1 MSEMSDSIA
10 ESREMGEQRELLD
23 STRLL
28 FDLQRGNE
36 IAQRFSGCLEPE
48 KIAKQVTDGLV
59 ETFGC
64 AFARVW
70 LLEPDQAM
78 LKLVASSGMYT
89 HIDGSFARVPMG
101 AYKVGKIAQNRIS
114 FLSNRLADEP
124 WVGNRDWA
132 IANGIRGFAGYP
144 LAIKGRVIG
153 VLATF
158 SRQALEPEFLEV
170 LQTLCTIVS
179 IALDT
184 ALQHQKEKQ
193 TWQSFAQHPAFHQ
206 MSLSDQLASV
216 LKTAR
221 LTLVGTEQ
229 SLSLSLT
236 YVFLQAA
243 EVLNRV
249 NCAYCRLIYTA
260 ETVALEAIVPA
271 SDPMIG
277 EPSYSTQSAL
287 NELLFTV
294 SCLGGV
300 LQTQTG
306 VNQKATQVSIKIPY
320 LVAGSRDCLRIQCKL
335 PVLQMAFMHLAFLA
349 GLTVCEV
356 DEDAPLLTDDL
367 TQIHAKR
374 VLWVQQETQVLPK
387 GVKAKVDLMTT
398 PAQLREAIAA
408 VARDESWGIESN
420 AEVQPMLSDR
430 ELEMMTLL
438 AGGLRDRD
446 IANHL
451 VISEST
457 VKFHMNNVLAKLKAR
472 TRYQALHQVVVNGW
486 I

>member
-1 MSEMSDSIA
+1 MLDSIA
-10 ESREMGEQRELLD
+10 ELGGSGELGELLD
-23 STRLL
+23 PTRLL

-36 IAQRFSGCLEPE
+36 IAQRFSGCLVPE
-48 KIAKQVTDGLV
+48 QIAKHVTDGLV
-59 ETFGC
+59 ETFGV

-70 LLEPDQAM
+70 LLEPDQAA

-89 HIDGSFARVPMG
+89 HINGAFARVPMG
-101 AYKVGKIAQNRIS
+101 AYKVGKIAQNRVS
-114 FLSNRLADEP
+114 FLSNHLADEP
-124 WVGNRDWA
+124 WVGNREWA
-132 IANGIRGFAGYP
+132 IANQIQGFAGYP

-158 SRQALEPEFLEV
+158 SHHAMEPEFLEV

-184 ALQHQKEKQ
+184 ALQHQTEKQ

-206 MSLSDQLASV
+206 LSLSDQLASI

-229 SLSLSLT
+229 LLSFSVT

-260 ETVALEAIVPA
+260 EAVAIEAIVPA
-271 SDPMIG
+271 SDRVIRDPNNLIQSMFG
-277 EPSYSTQSAL
+277 EL
-287 NELLFTV
+287 FFTV

-306 VNQKATQVSIKIPY
+306 GNQKAIQISIKIPY
-320 LVAGSRDCLRIQCKL
+320 LNAVLRDCVRIQCQL
-335 PVLQMAFMHLAFLA
+335 PVLQMAFTHLAFLA
-349 GLTVCEV
+349 GLTVSEV
-356 DEDAPLLTDDL
+356 DAETPLLTDDI
-367 TQIHAKR
+367 TQISAKR
-374 VLWVQQETQVLPK
+374 VLWIQQGAQTLPK
-387 GVKAKVDLMTT
+387 GIKAKVDLSIN
-398 PAQLREAIAA
+398 PAQLRDAIAA
-408 VARDESWGIESN
+408 VARGESWGIESD
-420 AEVQPMLSDR
+420 AEVQQMLSDR

-438 AGGLRDRD
+438 AQGLRDRD

-472 TRYQALHQVVVNGW
+472 TRYQALHQVMVNGW

>member
-1 MSEMSDSIA
+1 M
-10 ESREMGEQRELLD
+10 
-23 STRLL
+23 
-28 FDLQRGNE
+28 
-36 IAQRFSGCLEPE
+36 
-48 KIAKQVTDGLV
+48 
-59 ETFGC
+59 
-64 AFARVW
+64 
-70 LLEPDQAM
+70 
-78 LKLVASSGMYT
+78 
-89 HIDGSFARVPMG
+89 
-101 AYKVGKIAQNRIS
+101 
-114 FLSNRLADEP
+114 
-124 WVGNRDWA
+124 
-132 IANGIRGFAGYP
+132 
-144 LAIKGRVIG
+144 
-153 VLATF
+153 
-158 SRQALEPEFLEV
+158 
-170 LQTLCTIVS
+170 
-179 IALDT
+179 
-184 ALQHQKEKQ
+184 
-193 TWQSFAQHPAFHQ
+193 
-206 MSLSDQLASV
+206 
-216 LKTAR
+216 
-221 LTLVGTEQ
+221 GTEQ

-277 EPSYSTQSAL
+277 EPSYSTQSTL

-457 VKFHMNNVLAKLKAR
+457 MNNVLAKLKAR

>member
-1 MSEMSDSIA
+1 MIDSIA
-10 ESREMGEQRELLD
+10 ELLD
-23 STRLL
+23 PTRLL

-36 IAQRFSGCLEPE
+36 IAQRFSGCLAPE
-48 KIAKQVTDGLV
+48 EIANHVTDGLV
-59 ETFGC
+59 ETFGS
-64 AFARVW
+64 AFARIW
-70 LLEPDQAM
+70 LLEPDQTT

-89 HIDGSFARVPMG
+89 HINGAFARVTMG
-101 AYKVGKIAQNRIS
+101 AYKVGKIAQNRVS
-114 FLSNRLADEP
+114 FLSNHLADEP
-124 WVGNRDWA
+124 WVGDRDWA
-132 IANGIRGFAGYP
+132 IANQIQGFAGYP
-144 LAIKGRVIG
+144 LAIQGRVIG

-158 SRQALEPEFLEV
+158 SHHAMEPEFLEV

-184 ALQHQKEKQ
+184 ALHHQTEKQ
-193 TWQSFAQHPAFHQ
+193 TWQSFVQHPAFHHL
-206 MSLSDQLASV
+206 SLSDQLANL

-229 SLSLSLT
+229 SLSLPLT

-243 EVLNRV
+243 DVLNRV
-249 NCAYCRLIYTA
+249 NCAYCRLIYTT
-260 ETVALEAIVPA
+260 ETVAIEAIVPA
-271 SDPMIG
+271 SDQAIHD
-277 EPSYSTQSAL
+277 SNTVIQSAL
-287 NELLFTV
+287 SELFFTI

-306 VNQKATQVSIKIPY
+306 VNQKAIQISIKIPY
-320 LVAGSRDCLRIQCKL
+320 LGIVSGERLRIQCTL
-335 PVLQMAFMHLAFLA
+335 PVLQMAFTHLAFLA
-349 GLTVCEV
+349 GLTVCGS
-356 DEDAPLLTDDL
+356 DADAPLLTDDL
-367 TQIHAKR
+367 TQIHAKQ
-374 VLWVQQETQVLPK
+374 VLWIQQGAQALPK
-387 GVKAKVDLMTT
+387 GVKAKVDLTIT
-398 PAQLREAIAA
+398 PRQLRDAIAA
-408 VARDESWGIESN
+408 VTRGESWGIEPN
-420 AEVQPMLSDR
+420 AEVQPMLSER